1 MKVFVTGAT
10 GVIGHRAVL
19 KLVEAGH
26 QVTGVARSEPKAVG
40 LRQLGATPI
49 QVSLFERP
57 ALTDAIRGHDAVANL
72 ATNVPPLDQA
82 MNPQAWEM
90 SNRIRTEGSVHL
102 TRAAVE
108 AGCQMFIQES
118 ITFPYADGGE
128 NWIDETAPIAR
139 PVEMASS
146 GVAEEQAEWFS
157 QAGGQ
162 GVVLRFALFY
172 AHDSS
177 HSQAFQAAIRAGQSP
192 FMGMPDSYMSHIHA
206 EDAASAVVYALKA
219 AAGIYNIAED
229 EPMRR
234 AALGNAVAAI
244 EGVDQPSL
252 PEPMSGE
259 VPGSVEALMR
269 SQRISNARFKDVTGW
284 VPQYPSIREG
294 WQELL
299 GVH

>member
-10 GVIGHRAVL
+10 GVIGHRAVR

-26 QVTGVARSEPKAVG
+26 QVTGVARSEQKAAG
-40 LRQLGATPI
+40 LRQLGATPV
-49 QVSLFERP
+49 QVSLFDRV
-57 ALTDAIRGHDAVANL
+57 ALTDAIRGHNAVANL
-72 ATNVPPLDQA
+72 ATNVPSLDQA

-108 AGCQMFIQES
+108 AGCQTFIQES

-128 NWIDETAPIAR
+128 NWIDESAPIAR

-146 GVAEEQAEWFS
+146 GVAEEQAEWFT

-162 GVVLRFALFY
+162 GIVLRFALFY

-192 FMGMPDSYMSHIHA
+192 FMGKPDGYMSHIHA
-206 EDAASAVVYALKA
+206 EDAACAVIYALKV
-219 AAGIYNIAED
+219 AAGIYNITED

-234 AALGNAVAAI
+234 AELGNAVAAI
-244 EGVDQPSL
+244 EGVGQPSL
-252 PEPMSGE
+252 PKQMSGE
-259 VPGSVEALMR
+259 IPGSVEALMR
-269 SQRISNARFKDVTGW
+269 SQRISNRHFKDITGW

-294 WQELL
+294 WQQLL
-299 GVH
+299 GAQ

>member
-10 GVIGHRAVL
+10 GVIGHRAVR

-26 QVTGVARSEPKAVG
+26 QVTGVARSEQKAAG

-49 QVSLFERP
+49 QVSLFDRA

-82 MNPQAWEM
+82 MDPQAWEV

-128 NWIDETAPIAR
+128 NWIDESAPIAR

-162 GVVLRFALFY
+162 GIVLRFALFY

-192 FMGMPDSYMSHIHA
+192 FMGKPDSYMSHIHA
-206 EDAASAVVYALKA
+206 EDAASAVVYALEA
-219 AAGIYNIAED
+219 VAGIYNIAED

-234 AALGNAVAAI
+234 IELGNAVAAI
-244 EGVDQPSL
+244 EGVGQPSL

-269 SQRISNARFKDVTGW
+269 SQRISNARFRDVTGW
-284 VPQYPSIREG
+284 VPQYPSVREG

-299 GVH
+299 GAH

>member
-57 ALTDAIRGHDAVANL
+57 ALTDAIRGYDAVANL

-108 AGCQMFIQES
+108 VGCQIFIQES

-139 PVEMASS
+139 PAEMASS

-219 AAGIYNIAED
+219 AAGIYNIAGD

-234 AALGNAVAAI
+234 VELGNAVAAI